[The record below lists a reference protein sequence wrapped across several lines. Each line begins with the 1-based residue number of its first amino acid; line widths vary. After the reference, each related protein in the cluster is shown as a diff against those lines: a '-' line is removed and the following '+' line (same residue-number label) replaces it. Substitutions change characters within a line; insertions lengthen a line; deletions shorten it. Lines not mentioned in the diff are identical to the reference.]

1 LTTNQHLAALPNWAV
16 GLVLLGGAVVGVVV
30 VVDVVFECG
39 CNDGCAAGVYLFVR
53 TVDFDRSVVEF
64 PVVVVAVVVVVVVVV
79 EV

>member
-1 LTTNQHLAALPNWAV
+1 MTNQQLTALPNLAV
-16 GLVLLGGAVVGVVV
+16 GLVLLGAAVVGVV

-79 EV
+79 VEV